1 MATVRRVVLPAIVP
15 DLVAGTR
22 IAFSLSLLG
31 VLIGEMFA
39 SKRGLGFAAMNAMG
53 LGDTKAILA
62 IGTFLAVFAV
72 GCNGLLLLVERWV
85 RRLGAA

>member
-1 MATVRRVVLPAIVP
+1 
-15 DLVAGTR
+15 
-22 IAFSLSLLG
+22 
-31 VLIGEMFA
+31 MFA